1 MTPMITA
8 MAKIQGPIKKKLTI
22 PFSTNLGRLEKKS
35 RCSSFS
41 RHPNK
46 ISPIGKPQ

>member
-22 PFSTNLGRLEKKS
+22 PFSTNLGRLEKEEPLLQFFKT
-35 RCSSFS
+35 
-41 RHPNK
+41 
-46 ISPIGKPQ
+46 PQ